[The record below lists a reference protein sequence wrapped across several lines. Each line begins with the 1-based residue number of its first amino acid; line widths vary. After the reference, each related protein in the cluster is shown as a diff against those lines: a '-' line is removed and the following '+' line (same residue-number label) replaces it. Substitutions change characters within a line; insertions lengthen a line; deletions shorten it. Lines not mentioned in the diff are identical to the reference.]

1 MPNPQTYSHGIKAKN
16 IGELNTEI
24 EEIKDALRILVR
36 VMDRFGFAP
45 WPLFERLEKELEIR
59 EGIEARM
66 NRWRE
71 S

>member
-1 MPNPQTYSHGIKAKN
+1 MSSPQTYSDGIKAKN
-16 IGELNTEI
+16 IFELNKEI